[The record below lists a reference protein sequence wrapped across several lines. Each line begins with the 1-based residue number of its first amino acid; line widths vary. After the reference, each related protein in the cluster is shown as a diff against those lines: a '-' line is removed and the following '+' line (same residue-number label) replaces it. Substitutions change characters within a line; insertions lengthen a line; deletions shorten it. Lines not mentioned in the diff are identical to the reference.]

1 MVEEMDIAISVFKL
15 SNRRGFFVPGVNI
28 RYAEQES
35 NISWHSMCG
44 GTRAYIV
51 RFGSPLLDDPEEQ
64 SADSHFMVRRIT
76 SSLVLGGAGLFQ
88 PEACGRLF
96 LRNIKG
102 EVSWTGYLDWP
113 DLSAEKVSRASSDT
127 VHDWCKALCSHSVL
141 RRAADD
147 AHAALSNPH
156 EALIYVYRGLEW
168 LVEGL
173 GIRWD
178 DLAHDLGASIAE
190 LRELKKTANVDTGV
204 RHANK
209 SGAKMRADTRNYYS
223 WICTLFD
230 GINGARAR
238 LEPGFEPM
246 GPKEV
251 AEAVGQA
258 LPVVP
263 YD

>member
-1 MVEEMDIAISVFKL
+1 MTNVGNSEFRNSVDQVDMAISVFKL
-15 SNRRGFFVPGVNI
+15 LNRRGFFAPGVNV
-28 RYAEQES
+28 RYAECNS
-35 NISWHSMCG
+35 NIMWNLLCG

-64 SADSHFMVRRIT
+64 SADSHFMVRRVT
-76 SSLVLGGAGLFQ
+76 SSLLLGGAGLFQ

-102 EVSWTGYLDWP
+102 DVSWTGYLDWP
-113 DLSAEKVSRASSDT
+113 DLEAEKVSRASSDT
-127 VHDWCKALCSHSVL
+127 VHDWCRALCKHTVL

-173 GIRWD
+173 VGLSWKE
-178 DLAHDLGASIAE
+178 LATDLGASVAE

-204 RHANK
+204 RHATK
-209 SGAKMRADTRNYYS
+209 SGLKMRADTRNYY
-223 WICTLFD
+223 L
-230 GINGARAR
+230 
-238 LEPGFEPM
+238 M
-246 GPKEV
+246 
-251 AEAVGQA
+251 A
-258 LPVVP
+258 LRTF
-263 YD
+263 